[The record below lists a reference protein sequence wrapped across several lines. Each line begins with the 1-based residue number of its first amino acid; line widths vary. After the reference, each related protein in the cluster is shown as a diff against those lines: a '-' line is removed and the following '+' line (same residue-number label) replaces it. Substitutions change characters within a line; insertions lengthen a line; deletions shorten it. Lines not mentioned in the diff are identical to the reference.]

1 MNFRRQRLEEVSI
14 NLTPLIDVVF
24 LLLIFFMVTT
34 TFTRETHLQ
43 LELPTSTS
51 EKPLAAN
58 DQVEVLID
66 AQGNFEINGETLVK
80 SDLDTLRRA
89 LEGLTGDNKDIPIVV
104 IGDAKA
110 PHQAVIFVLDAVGQL
125 GLTKVRMATRPAEQG

>member
-1 MNFRRQRLEEVSI
+1 VNFRRQRLEEVSI